1 MARKFRALK
10 IAGQVTL
17 GLGLGLVIAE
27 LAFSWRD
34 EGAFPHAN
42 FYVADAE
49 LGVRLEPG
57 ASMNFKLRENPR
69 TSIHVNSRG
78 YRGGEWAA
86 AGEGEVIV
94 VGDSQVFGLGVED
107 DATFSAGLARDSGRP
122 VINAGVPTYGP
133 AEYMAV
139 ARELLAERKA
149 RTVVVTLNFA
159 NDPFELGRPNR
170 ERHAVWD
177 GWAVRSETAPTETT
191 AFPGRRWLFSRS
203 HLVFGIRKW
212 LHARGAATA
221 PDGAELDDPLDI
233 GTPSEG
239 GWQDI
244 VLASKQAHENLESE
258 HKKAASQLVSSQTQL
273 ASVDKAL
280 VANRQNLDQMVSE
293 QRDRFDGMTEEI
305 ARGQP
310 GDIVRDNRSE
320 ASRSIVLTAEMI
332 REAAKG
338 RDQILADILA
348 KEQRKGEGRASALLS
363 AEKTLETT
371 REQLRQQIT
380 AGVTLSGRPASQFR
394 EYLREFKAMC
404 DKHGAELVVVAL
416 PIDVQVDRGEW
427 AKYGVVDGPDMSD
440 SLVLLGDLVGDARD
454 LGIRALDATAA
465 LRGAQP
471 GAFLDHDIHMT
482 ATGHAALAAAL
493 AEELKA
499 PVPTPLRLPDPGLPA
514 GMTFAPADGKW
525 LGIDPLRFPG
535 HYELGCLSQLRD
547 GWLRVRCRRQKSD
560 NALLGVEVLAGG
572 TPATMALN
580 AADVL
585 SLVTPLTIGRPITAR
600 FHWQSGAHDLEISWV
615 ANKAGEQHPE
625 GRFVARPGVAA
636 PAVTTPSAAVEG
648 LCKCLQDRGSDNLCI
663 YANDLP
669 IGMPP
674 CRPGCSELWGDA
686 QLAETCAA
694 TFPLDCT
701 SRLACAQNDPLFAPV
716 CPPGQ
721 VHAFASNRCFAVCDA
736 IRPCATGECVPW
748 QGGSVCR

>member
-1 MARKFRALK
+1 M
-10 IAGQVTL
+10 
-17 GLGLGLVIAE
+17 
-27 LAFSWRD
+27 
-34 EGAFPHAN
+34 
-42 FYVADAE
+42 
-49 LGVRLEPG
+49 
-57 ASMNFKLRENPR
+57 
-69 TSIHVNSRG
+69 
-78 YRGGEWAA
+78 
-86 AGEGEVIV
+86 
-94 VGDSQVFGLGVED
+94 
-107 DATFSAGLARDSGRP
+107 
-122 VINAGVPTYGP
+122 
-133 AEYMAV
+133 EYMAV
-139 ARELLAERKA
+139 ARELLAERKREDGGRGPQLRQRPVRAGAAEPRAA
-149 RTVVVTLNFA
+149 RGVGR
-159 NDPFELGRPNR
+159 LGGAQR
-170 ERHAVWD
+170 D
-177 GWAVRSETAPTETT
+177 GADRDDGSFRGGAGCTR
-191 AFPGRRWLFSRS
+191 GRT
-203 HLVFGIRKW
+203 LVFGARKW

-258 HKKAASQLVSSQTQL
+258 HRKAASQLASSQIQL

-280 VANRQNLDQMVSE
+280 VANRQNLDRLVAQGSGG
-293 QRDRFDGMTEEI
+293 FGGMREAI

-338 RDQILADILA
+338 REQILADILA
-348 KEQRKGEGRASALLS
+348 EEKRKGEGRASALLT
-363 AEKTLETT
+363 AEKTLAAS

-380 AGVTLSGRPASQFR
+380 TGVTLSGRPASQFR

-404 DKHGAELVVVAL
+404 DQHGAELVVVAL

-454 LGIRALDATAA
+454 LGIRALDATTA

-514 GMTFAPADGKW
+514 GTSFPPADGKW
-525 LGIDPLRFPG
+525 LGIEGLRFAG
-535 HYELGCLSQLRD
+535 GYELGCYSQLRD
-547 GWLRVRCRRQKSD
+547 GWLRVQCRRQKAKD
-560 NALLGVEVLAGG
+560 AMLGVEVLAGG
-572 TPATMALN
+572 TPATMAMN
-580 AADVL
+580 AGDAL
-585 SLVTPLTIGRPITAR
+585 SLVTPLTLGQPLTAR

-615 ANKAGEQHPE
+615 ANKAGEQRPE
-625 GRFVARPGVAA
+625 GRFIARPGVAA

-648 LCKCLQDRGSDNLCI
+648 LCKCQQDRGSDRVCI
-663 YANDLP
+663 YANDEP
-669 IGMPP
+669 VGMSP
-674 CRPGCSELWGDA
+674 CRPACTDLWGDPR
-686 QLAETCAA
+686 LAETCAA
-694 TFPLDCT
+694 VFPLDCT
-701 SRLACAQNDPLFAPV
+701 SRMACAQNDPLFAPV

-721 VHAFASNRCFAVCDA
+721 VHAFASNRCFAVCDD
-736 IRPCATGECVPW
+736 IRPCATGECVAW

>member
-1 MARKFRALK
+1 MARGLRATR

-42 FYVADAE
+42 FYVPDEE

-69 TSIHVNSRG
+69 TTIRVNSRG

-86 AGEGEVIV
+86 PGEDEVIV

-107 DATFSAGLARDSGRP
+107 GATFSAGLARHSARP

-149 RTVVVTLNFA
+149 RTVVVVLNFA

-177 GWAVRSETAPTETT
+177 GWAVRRETAPATTT

-212 LHARGAATA
+212 LYARGVATA

-244 VLASKQAHENLESE
+244 VLASKQAHENREIE
-258 HKKAASQLVSSQTQL
+258 YKKAASQVASSQSQL
-273 ASVDKAL
+273 ASIDKEL
-280 VANRQNLDQMVSE
+280 VANRQNLDRLVS
-293 QRDRFDGMTEEI
+293 QHVRSFGGLRDEV

-332 REAAKG
+332 REAAKS
-338 RDQILADILA
+338 REQILADILA
-348 KEQRKGEGRASALLS
+348 EEKRNGEDRTSALLT
-363 AEKTLETT
+363 AEKTLELS
-371 REQLRQQIT
+371 REQLRRQIT
-380 AGVTLSGRPASQFR
+380 AGVALSGRPASQFR

-404 DKHGAELVVVAL
+404 ESHGAELVVVAL

-427 AKYGVVDGPDMSD
+427 AKYGVADGPDMSN

-454 LGIRALDATAA
+454 LGIRALDATEA

-482 ATGHAALAAAL
+482 ATGHAALAGAL
-493 AEELKA
+493 AQELAA

-514 GMTFAPADGKW
+514 GMSFPPTADKW
-525 LGIDPLRFPG
+525 LGIEGLRVAG
-535 HYELGCLSQLRD
+535 GYDLGCDPQIRD
-547 GWLRVRCRRQKSD
+547 GWLRVQCRRQKSN
-560 NALLGVEVLAGG
+560 NAMLGVEVLAGG
-572 TPATMALN
+572 TPATMAMN
-580 AADVL
+580 AGDSL
-585 SLVTPLTIGRPITAR
+585 SLVTPLTIGRPSTAR
-600 FHWQSGAHDLEISWV
+600 FHWQSGAHDLEITWS
-615 ANKAGEQHPE
+615 ADEAGEQRPE
-625 GRFVARPGVAA
+625 GRFIARPGVAA

-648 LCKCLQDRGSDNLCI
+648 LCKCQGERGRDRLCI
-663 YANDLP
+663 YENDQP
-669 IGMPP
+669 VGMSP
-674 CRPGCSELWGDA
+674 CRPACTDLWGDPRLA
-686 QLAETCAA
+686 QVCGA
-694 TFPLDCT
+694 TFPLDCA

-721 VHAFASNRCFAVCDA
+721 VHAFASNACFAVCDA
-736 IRPCATGECVPW
+736 VRTCQTGECVAW
-748 QGGSVCR
+748 QGGSVSR